1 MFSIVWGGY
10 SFSSRRERRG
20 WAGKIKGAELENC
33 SSVCR
38 FLCENETNHHWY
50 ILINIGMFRFSLLV
64 LNQTYGSLRLC
75 IYIYIQYALYV
86 LNCCWH
92 VCVTLKSNQK
102 GTKEDILRY
111 FTNLVTFLSCCQS
124 FLSAMITANDNVVHR
139 IRRAFMPTLWPQK
152 LEGFSIQSYF
162 LGFFF

>member
-38 FLCENETNHHWY
+38 FLCENETNHQWY

-64 LNQTYGSLRLC
+64 LNQTYGKFKTLHIHLHS
-75 IYIYIQYALYV
+75 IYIIRFELLLTCLSP
-86 LNCCWH
+86 LNQ
-92 VCVTLKSNQK
+92 TRKNQT
-102 GTKEDILRY
+102 GIHANLMTTKTGRFFNPKQGSGVPLLENIEFQRLSWI
-111 FTNLVTFLSCCQS
+111 FVTFE
-124 FLSAMITANDNVVHR
+124 N
-139 IRRAFMPTLWPQK
+139 
-152 LEGFSIQSYF
+152 
-162 LGFFF
+162 